1 MSRNVHRSV
10 LPTSAAH
17 LLITDLI
24 QYRNPKPTAR
34 APPDHLD
41 AIDEDEVPEGRRNV
55 FVEIQK
61 SMHRVAPLN
70 GEGSVCASVRK
81 MSPVEAGD
89 CAIKILAIYREM
101 LRDSEDDSPDLQ
113 IDHENR
119 KAVPA
124 FLLKSV

>member
-1 MSRNVHRSV
+1 MTYPVDSFHAAASV
-10 LPTSAAH
+10 LVGHGHIKQRLMKAFE
-17 LLITDLI
+17 
-24 QYRNPKPTAR
+24 
-34 APPDHLD
+34 DHLD

-55 FVEIQK
+55 FAEIQK

-119 KAVPA
+119 KVVPA

>member
-1 MSRNVHRSV
+1 MTYPVESFHAAASV
-10 LPTSAAH
+10 LVGHGHIKQRLMKAFE
-17 LLITDLI
+17 
-24 QYRNPKPTAR
+24 
-34 APPDHLD
+34 DHLD

-55 FVEIQK
+55 FAEIQK

-119 KAVPA
+119 KVVPA

>member
-1 MSRNVHRSV
+1 MTYPVDSFHAAASV
-10 LPTSAAH
+10 LVGH
-17 LLITDLI
+17 GHIKQRLM
-24 QYRNPKPTAR
+24 R
-34 APPDHLD
+34 AFEDHLD
-41 AIDEDEVPEGRRNV
+41 AIEEDEVPEGRRSA

-61 SMHRVAPLN
+61 TMHRVAPLN

-101 LRDSEDDSPDLQ
+101 LKDSEDDSADLRM
-113 IDHENR
+113 DHENH

>member
-1 MSRNVHRSV
+1 MTYPVEDFHAAVSV
-10 LPTSAAH
+10 LVGHGHIKQRLMKAFE
-17 LLITDLI
+17 
-24 QYRNPKPTAR
+24 
-34 APPDHLD
+34 DHLD